1 MSSAPTQP
9 IAPRPLPAEE
19 LPPQPAQEAPAARRG
34 VPLPQPALTGR
45 GWATVIVVVLAF
57 VAAAVVVGLTRTP
70 TYSAESDMNVG
81 AVNLRVQ
88 AQSGYTAGAEALA
101 SSYSRVVMSDV
112 VVRPVARELSL
123 APDVVKKRLS
133 ATPVPD
139 EPQFR
144 IIAKGPTS
152 ADAIALADA
161 ATRQMQTYSEQATT
175 GKGPDS
181 AAALLKR
188 YQRQSARAVKLRDRF
203 FLLNGL
209 VTQSK
214 VQGATPEEIAAA
226 PPKWKVRQADI
237 AYRIAS
243 LRAQA
248 SGIVYQQRI
257 QETGDAPRV
266 ALLGRST
273 DAKSDR
279 VKVLEDLVAVAVLA
293 GLLVGVALGLGIDR
307 VSGRRRRTATA

>member
-1 MSSAPTQP
+1 VLS
-9 IAPRPLPAEE
+9 
-19 LPPQPAQEAPAARRG
+19 
-34 VPLPQPALTGR
+34 GR
-45 GWATVIVVVLAF
+45 GWAIVIAVALGFV
-57 VAAAVVVGLTRTP
+57 VAAIVVGLVRKP

-101 SSYSRVVMSDV
+101 SSYSRVVMSDTI
-112 VVRPVARELSL
+112 VRPVARELQF
-123 APDVVKKRLS
+123 APDVVKKRLT

-144 IIAKGPTS
+144 ILATGPTP
-152 ADAIALADA
+152 ADAIGLADA
-161 ATRQMQTYSEQATT
+161 ATRQIQTYAEQSTT

-181 AAALLKR
+181 TAALLKR
-188 YQRQSARAVKLRDRF
+188 YQRLSARAVKLRDRF

-209 VTQSK
+209 VTQSN
-214 VQGATPEEIAAA
+214 VQGATPQQIALA

-248 SGIVYQQRI
+248 SGIVYQERVA
-257 QETGDAPRV
+257 ELGEAPRV
-266 ALLGRST
+266 ALLGRSI

-279 VKVLEDLVAVAVLA
+279 VKILEDLVAVAVLA
-293 GLLVGVALGLGIDR
+293 GLLVGVALGLGSDR
-307 VSGRRRRTATA
+307 VSGRRRRATA